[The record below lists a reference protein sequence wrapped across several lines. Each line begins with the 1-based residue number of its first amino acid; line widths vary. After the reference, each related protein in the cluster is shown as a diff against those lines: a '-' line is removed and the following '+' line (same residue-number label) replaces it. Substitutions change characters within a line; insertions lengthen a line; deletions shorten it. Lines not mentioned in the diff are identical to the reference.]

1 MTRAGLLAPAAQAQS
16 AQLTPHGGAEIGLF
30 GAVEP
35 FAVAVGGGL
44 ASGGGVAALDL
55 ESVAPQARP
64 SPPRVCGTDAAAGV
78 MSKEL
83 HRMRLRRNL
92 QSCEDTL

>member
-35 FAVAVGGGL
+35 FTVAVGGGL
-44 ASGGGVAALDL
+44 TSGGGVAALDL
-55 ESVAPQARP
+55 EAVAPQARP
-64 SPPRVCGTDAAAGV
+64 SPPRICGTDAAADPPAKLKIL
-78 MSKEL
+78 S
-83 HRMRLRRNL
+83 
-92 QSCEDTL
+92 